1 METSLAGIK
10 HDSKGLI
17 VSRVNHNS
25 RDIIF
30 LRPVTVSV
38 MEDSDVEV
46 EVYDSTMSYK
56 FDVANAKPDTM
67 NAPKKPSGLRRSMTA
82 VKRTVVCT
90 RVYGSPPQVE
100 IVHCHCW

>member
-1 METSLAGIK
+1 MEASLAGIK

-17 VSRVNHNS
+17 VPRVNHNS
-25 RDIIF
+25 RGIIF

-46 EVYDSTMSYK
+46 EVYSADGRFK
-56 FDVANAKPDTM
+56 LDLANAKPDTM